1 MTTIPMSW
9 GEMAYLDSGRSLPP
23 LLFLHGTGCDA
34 SDWIPVTKNLARNQR
49 CIALDFRG
57 HGQSSVPTQPFTLD
71 SLAEDVEHCARHLN
85 LHELVIVGHSL
96 GGMVAMEVARRSSC
110 VGGLVLLEGWT
121 SLSSAGSAF
130 NAGRFYGSLSQAMIA
145 QIQRKAEATRNRFE
159 AAIWHGFWESVKNFD
174 AYAYLQDARVPIL
187 EVFGGM
193 GRNDLTQ
200 EKLRV
205 PFNPNIQ
212 WIWVPNAGHY
222 LSHECPVEVAE
233 VISNLRMCWVSLRS
247 TQPTGT
253 GFVS

>member
-145 QIQRKAEATRNRFE
+145 RIQRKAEATRNRFE

>member
-1 MTTIPMSW
+1 MSW
-9 GEMAYLDSGRSLPP
+9 GEMAYLDSGRLLPP

-96 GGMVAMEVARRSSC
+96 GGMVALEVARRSSC

-130 NAGRFYGSLSQAMIA
+130 DTGRFYGSLSEAMIA
-145 QIQRKAEATRNRFE
+145 QIQRKAEATRHRFQSE
-159 AAIWHGFWESVKNFD
+159 IWHGFWESVKNFD
-174 AYAYLQDARVPIL
+174 AYAYLQHARVPIL

-193 GRNDLTQ
+193 GRNDLTE
-200 EKLRV
+200 EKLRI
-205 PFNPNIQ
+205 PSNPHIR
-212 WIWVPNAGHY
+212 WAWVPNAGHY
-222 LSHECPVEVAE
+222 LLHECPVEVAE
-233 VISNLRMCWVSLRS
+233 VINNLRMCWVSLRS

>member
-9 GEMAYLDSGRSLPP
+9 GEMAYLDSGSSMPP

-34 SDWIPVTKNLARNQR
+34 SDWIRVTKRLARNQR

-57 HGQSSVPTQPFTLD
+57 HGQSSVPTQPFTLG
-71 SLAEDVEHCARHLN
+71 SLAEDVERFAHHLN

-130 NAGRFYGSLSQAMIA
+130 DTGRFYGSLSQAMIA
-145 QIQRKAEATRNRFE
+145 QIQRKAEATRNRFQAE
-159 AAIWHGFWESVKNFD
+159 IWHGFWESVKNFD
-174 AYAYLQDARVPIL
+174 AYAYLQHARVPIL

-193 GRNDLTQ
+193 GRNDLTE
-200 EKLRV
+200 EKLRI
-205 PFNPNIQ
+205 PSNPNIR

-222 LSHECPVEVAE
+222 LPHECPVEVAE
-233 VISNLRMCWVSLRS
+233 VINNLRMC
-247 TQPTGT
+247 
-253 GFVS
+253 

>member
-9 GEMAYLDSGRSLPP
+9 GEMAYLDSGSSRPP

-34 SDWIPVTKNLARNQR
+34 SDWIRVIKRLARNQR

-57 HGQSSVPTQPFTLD
+57 HGQSSVPTQPFTLG
-71 SLAEDVEHCARHLN
+71 SLAEDVERFAHHLN

-130 NAGRFYGSLSQAMIA
+130 DTGRFYGSLSQAMIA
-145 QIQRKAEATRNRFE
+145 QIQRKAEATRNRFQAE
-159 AAIWHGFWESVKNFD
+159 IWHGFWESVKNFD
-174 AYAYLQDARVPIL
+174 ASAYLQHARVPIL
-187 EVFGGM
+187 EVFGSM
-193 GRNDLTQ
+193 GRNDLTE
-200 EKLRV
+200 EKLRI
-205 PFNPNIQ
+205 PSNPNIR

-222 LSHECPVEVAE
+222 LPHECPVEVAE
-233 VISNLRMCWVSLRS
+233 VINNLKMC
-247 TQPTGT
+247 
-253 GFVS
+253 